1 MIEGSEIMKLN
12 TAKKDWVIADGD
24 IAYAG
29 NLFCRP
35 IIYLEKREDDNIF
48 EDIYLSWK
56 DYCGE
61 FNEDEY
67 KFSRL
72 YRGCFFPYL
81 SIYYEKGNIYG
92 YTVIKTKKLDN
103 YYNAEKLDIS
113 PYLEITRG
121 LFQDEESNIVVVKV
135 EKVGI
140 DRKPSSNFKDYYLSV
155 VFKFS
160 DRIMVGFYQRDDF
173 PLLLLPKREV
183 YVAM

>member
-1 MIEGSEIMKLN
+1 MIVGSEIMKLN

-67 KFSRL
+67 RFSRL

-81 SIYYEKGNIYG
+81 SIYYENGNIYG
-92 YTVIKTKKLDN
+92 YTVIKTKKLDSC
-103 YYNAEKLDIS
+103 YNAEKLDIR

-121 LFQDEESNIVVVKV
+121 LFQDEESNIVVEKV
-135 EKVGI
+135 EKV
-140 DRKPSSNFKDYYLSV
+140 SSNFKDYYLSV